1 MHRTGESAEQY
12 LHTVRDILAE
22 LELQQILPAAEVVAT
37 SLRNGGLIHM
47 FGSGHSLLLAVEVF
61 FRAGGLVA
69 VNPILD
75 QRLQFEGG
83 VIESTEFER
92 TTGAA
97 EELARAAGF
106 RAGDIG
112 VVASNSGRNA
122 LPVEIAVRMLSAGMK
137 VIALTNLS
145 QSKSGKS
152 LHKSGK
158 RLFEI
163 ADVVLDNHCP
173 SGDAAVSIPGIPAR
187 MGPVSTI
194 AGSALLH
201 SVFIEAAAQLASEG
215 KAPDVFESVNVGA
228 GSLDGLR
235 SLVARYQDRIR
246 FYRISSRN
254 EMAST

>member
-1 MHRTGESAEQY
+1 
-12 LHTVRDILAE
+12 
-22 LELQQILPAAEVVAT
+22 
-37 SLRNGGLIHM
+37 
-47 FGSGHSLLLAVEVF
+47 
-61 FRAGGLVA
+61 

-97 EELARAAGF
+97 KELARAAGF
-106 RAGDIG
+106 RDGDVGI
-112 VVASNSGRNA
+112 VVSNSGRNA

-137 VIALTNLS
+137 IIALTNLS

-152 LHKSGK
+152 LHTSGK
-158 RLFEI
+158 KLFEI

-215 KAPDVFESVNVGA
+215 RAPDVFESVNVGA

-246 FYRISSRN
+246 FYRISSHN
-254 EMAST
+254 EMART